1 MDAIATEKEKT
12 AEKETAVLPGANG
25 ANSQSSPADPGW
37 PVPEFKHNLGD
48 NPLWPDFLNEL
59 KAQREED
66 IAESN
71 RLADLELEQEKLEK

>member
-1 MDAIATEKEKT
+1 MDAVSTEKKT
-12 AEKETAVLPGANG
+12 TVENEIAVLPGTNG
-25 ANSQSSPADPGW
+25 ANGQPAPADPGW
-37 PVPEFKHNLGD
+37 PVPDFKHNLGD

-59 KAQREED
+59 KAQREAD